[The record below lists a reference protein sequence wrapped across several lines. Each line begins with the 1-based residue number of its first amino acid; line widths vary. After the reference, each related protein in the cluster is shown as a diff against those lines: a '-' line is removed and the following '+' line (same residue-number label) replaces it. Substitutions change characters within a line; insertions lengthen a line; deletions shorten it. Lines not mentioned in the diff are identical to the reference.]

1 MVKFKILEID
11 VSKERVSLGIK
22 QLTENKSKSDKFVN
36 KIVTGIIEKIENDK
50 ILVTFNNEAKRIY
63 QKNPILPKL
72 KQNRT
77 HPGLRMVKK

>member
-22 QLTENKSKSDKFVN
+22 QLTENKSKSDKFIN

-50 ILVTFNNEAKRIY
+50 ILVSFNE
-63 QKNPILPKL
+63 
-72 KQNRT
+72 
-77 HPGLRMVKK
+77 